1 MRPQPP
7 PKKGLNMDKTNK
19 TPSEFAVVET
29 STVQNLIYTIRGKQI
44 MLDSDLAKLYDVE
57 TKRLNESMK
66 RNKKR
71 FPENFC
77 FQLTEDEFADL
88 RSQIATSNTDE
99 GAGGR
104 RYLPFAYTEQGISM
118 LSAVLRSDQAI
129 AVSIGIMNA
138 FIEMRHF
145 IASNALM
152 FERIK
157 AVELSQLEYKIDTD
171 AKFDKIF
178 NYISNHEESSQKL
191 YFDGQIYDAFSLL
204 ASLISQAKKSII
216 LIDGYVNTGT
226 LDLLSKKAANIPTT
240 IYTFKRGNKLTTSEI
255 QKFNTQYPTI
265 DIQIDESFHDRFL
278 ILDDSICYHIGASL
292 KDAGKKS
299 FALSLI
305 EDPKMVTDL
314 LNRL

>member
-1 MRPQPP
+1 
-7 PKKGLNMDKTNK
+7 MDKIDK
-19 TPSEFAVVET
+19 TPTELAVVEA
-29 STVQNLIYTIRGKQI
+29 STVQNLIYTVRGKQI
-44 MLDSDLAKLYDVE
+44 MLDSDLAMLYDVE

-77 FQLTEDEFADL
+77 FQLTEDEFANL

-152 FERIK
+152 FERIR

-178 NYISNHEESSQKL
+178 TYISDHEESSQKL

-216 LIDGYVNTGT
+216 LIDGYVDTGT
-226 LDLLSKKAANIPTT
+226 LDLLSKKTANIPVT
-240 IYTFKRGNKLTTSEI
+240 IYTFKRGNKLTATEI

-265 DIQIDESFHDRFL
+265 DIKIDESFHDRFL
-278 ILDDSICYHIGASL
+278 ILDDSTCYHIGASL

-305 EDPKMVTDL
+305 ADPKMVKDL

>member
-1 MRPQPP
+1 MS
-7 PKKGLNMDKTNK
+7 NTDKHTA
-19 TPSEFAVVET
+19 ELAVID
-29 STVQNLIYTIRGKQI
+29 SSAVQNLIYTIRGKQV
-44 MLDSDLAKLYDVE
+44 MLDHDLAVLYGVE

-77 FQLTEDEFADL
+77 FQLNEEEFAHL
-88 RSQIATSNTDE
+88 RSQYATSNTDE

-145 IASNALM
+145 IATNAMM
-152 FERIK
+152 FDRIK
-157 AVELSQLEYKIDTD
+157 AVELSQLEYKKDTD
-171 AKFDKIF
+171 AKFDRIF
-178 NYISNHEESSQKL
+178 DYISEHEESDQKL

-204 ASLISQAKKSII
+204 ATLISKATKNIV
-216 LIDGYVNTGT
+216 LIDGYVDTGT
-226 LDLLSKKAANIPTT
+226 LDLLSKKKKNIPVT
-240 IYTFKRGNKLTTSEI
+240 IYTFKRGNKLTGSEI

-265 DIQIDESFHDRFL
+265 DVKINETFHDRFL
-278 ILDDSICYHIGASL
+278 ILDNSICYHIGASL

-299 FALSLI
+299 FALGLLKDSKI
-305 EDPKMVTDL
+305 VNEL

>member
-1 MRPQPP
+1 MN
-7 PKKGLNMDKTNK
+7 KTDKTS
-19 TPSEFAVVET
+19 TELAVIDT
-29 STVQNLIYTIRGKQI
+29 TTVQNLIYNVRGKQI
-44 MLDSDLAKLYDVE
+44 MLDSDLAMLYGVE

-77 FQLTEDEFADL
+77 FQLTEEEYENL
-88 RSQIATSNTDE
+88 RSQFATSNSDD

-178 NYISNHEESSQKL
+178 NYISDHEESTQKL

-204 ASLISQAKKSII
+204 ASLISHAKKSII
-216 LIDGYVNTGT
+216 LIDGYVDTGT
-226 LDLLSKKAANIPTT
+226 LDLLSKKKKNVPVT

-265 DIQIDESFHDRFL
+265 DIKIDETFHDRFL
-278 ILDDSICYHIGASL
+278 ILDNSTCYHIGASL

-305 EDPKMVTDL
+305 QDSKIINDL
-314 LNRL
+314 INRL

>member
-1 MRPQPP
+1 M
-7 PKKGLNMDKTNK
+7 NK
-19 TPSEFAVVET
+19 ISTEFAVVET

-44 MLDSDLAKLYDVE
+44 MLDSDLAKLYNVE

-71 FPENFC
+71 FPDNFC

-88 RSQIATSNTDE
+88 RSQIATSNPDE
-99 GAGGR
+99 RAGGR

-216 LIDGYVNTGT
+216 LIDGYVDTGT

-240 IYTFKRGNKLTTSEI
+240 IYTFKRGNKLTSSEI

-265 DIQIDESFHDRFL
+265 DIKIDESFHDRFL

>member
-1 MRPQPP
+1 
-7 PKKGLNMDKTNK
+7 MDKTDK
-19 TPSEFAVVET
+19 IPTELAVIDT
-29 STVQNLIYTIRGKQI
+29 STVQNLIYTVRGKQI
-44 MLDSDLAKLYDVE
+44 MLDSELAMLYGVE

-77 FQLTEDEFADL
+77 FQLTEEEFADL
-88 RSQIATSNTDE
+88 RSQIATSNSDD

-157 AVELSQLEYKIDTD
+157 AVELSQLEYKIDAD

-178 NYISNHEESSQKL
+178 NYISDHKESEQKL

-204 ASLISQAKKSII
+204 ASLISQSKKNII
-216 LIDGYVNTGT
+216 LIDGYIDTGT
-226 LDLLSKKAANIPTT
+226 LDLLSKKAANIPVT
-240 IYTFKRGNKLTTSEI
+240 IYTFKRGNKLTSSEI
-255 QKFNTQYPTI
+255 QKFNTQYPTV
-265 DIQIDESFHDRFL
+265 DIKIDESFHDRFL
-278 ILDDSICYHIGASL
+278 ILDDKTCYHIGASL

-305 EDPKMVTDL
+305 ADPKMVTDL

>member
-1 MRPQPP
+1 M
-7 PKKGLNMDKTNK
+7 NK
-19 TPSEFAVVET
+19 ISTDFAVVET

-44 MLDSDLAKLYDVE
+44 MLDSDLAKLYNVE

-88 RSQIATSNTDE
+88 RSQIATSNPDE

-171 AKFDKIF
+171 AKFGKIF

-216 LIDGYVNTGT
+216 LIDGYVDTGT

>member
-1 MRPQPP
+1 ME
-7 PKKGLNMDKTNK
+7 KTNINSGEL
-19 TPSEFAVVET
+19 TIIES
-29 STVQNLIYTIRGKQI
+29 STVKNLIYTIRGKQI
-44 MLDSDLAKLYDVE
+44 MLDYDLAMLYGVE

-77 FQLTEDEFADL
+77 FQLSEDEFSIL
-88 RSQIATSNTDE
+88 RSQNATSYSDK
-99 GAGGR
+99 GSGGR

-118 LSAVLRSDQAI
+118 LSAILRSDQAI

-145 IASNALM
+145 IASNAMM
-152 FERIK
+152 FDRIK
-157 AVELSQLEYKIDTD
+157 AVELSQLEYKKDTD

-178 NYISNHEESSQKL
+178 DYISDHKESEQKL

-204 ASLISQAKKSII
+204 TTLISKAKKSII
-216 LIDGYVNTGT
+216 LIDGYVDTGT
-226 LDLLSKKAANIPTT
+226 LDLLSKKKKNISVT
-240 IYTFKRGNKLTTSEI
+240 IYTFNRGNKLTTSEI

-265 DIQIDESFHDRFL
+265 DIKINETFHDRFL

-292 KDAGKKS
+292 KDAGQKS
-299 FALSLI
+299 FALGLI
-305 EDPKMVTDL
+305 KDPNLVTNL
-314 LNRL
+314 LSRL